1 MKREIRIPKQK
12 RSIEKKN
19 KIIKAAYKIFN
30 EKGYNNTNT
39 AEIAK
44 EAGLSTGCLY
54 DYFVDKKDIFLE
66 VLRMHTT
73 TAIDTIFNKLL
84 EIPENEDLLNVIK
97 KLIYIIVE
105 AHNHYKG
112 FHNEIVALSCSD
124 VDVKN
129 YLKVYEQD
137 AIISKISNY
146 LNERGIHLNNQ
157 NEKLLLLLN
166 TVDSLA
172 HELIY
177 NPNTDINKG
186 LIIDECAHMIEYLLK
201 L

>member
-54 DYFVDKKDIFLE
+54 DYFIDKKDIFLE
-66 VLRMHTT
+66 VLRLHTS
-73 TAIDTIFNKLL
+73 TAIDAIFNKLL
-84 EIPENEDLLNVIK
+84 ELPQDEDLLIIIK

-105 AHNHYKG
+105 VHNHHKG
-112 FHNEIVALSCSD
+112 FHQEVAALSYSNI
-124 VDVKN
+124 DVKE
-129 YLKVYEQD
+129 YLKIYEQD
-137 AIISKISNY
+137 AIISKISDY
-146 LNERGIHLNNQ
+146 LKGKNINLKNQ

-177 NPNTDINKG
+177 NQNADINNDV
-186 LIIDECAHMIEYLLK
+186 IIDECAHMIEYLLK
-201 L
+201 S

>member
-30 EKGYNNTNT
+30 DKGYNNTNT

-66 VLRMHTT
+66 VLRLHTN
-73 TAIDTIFNKLL
+73 TAIDAIFNKLL
-84 EIPENEDLLNVIK
+84 EIPDNEDLLNVIK

-105 AHNHYKG
+105 AHNHHEG
-112 FHNEIVALSCSD
+112 FHNEVAALSCSD
-124 VDVKN
+124 IDVKN
-129 YLKVYEQD
+129 YLKIYEQD
-137 AIISKISNY
+137 AIINKISDY
-146 LNERGIHLNNQ
+146 LKERNIHLKNQ

-166 TVDSLA
+166 TIDSLA
-172 HELIY
+172 HELTY
-177 NPNTDINKG
+177 AQSADINKAVM
-186 LIIDECAHMIEYLLK
+186 IDECSRMIEYLLK
-201 L
+201 S